1 MKVAQVYYEGSMQSK
16 KFKGPSG
23 ELYRMKNPMGG
34 DARPVTIEKIAD
46 AKHYDQ
52 QGDPFKVEW
61 TALGLIARSAKS
73 PLETLKELG
82 YRKKQRLAK
91 QFDIQANQTEEDLED
106 DLEPYV
112 KELEDKI
119 N

>member
-1 MKVAQVYYEGSMQSK
+1 MKLAEVYYEGPMKSK
-16 KFKGPSG
+16 RFKGPSG

-34 DARPVTIEKIAD
+34 DARPVTIESVAD

-61 TALGLIARSAKS
+61 TALGLLVRSAKP

-82 YRKKQRLAK
+82 YRKKQKIAK
-91 QFDIQANQTEEDLED
+91 EFGVQASQTEDDLEE

-119 N
+119 S

>member
-1 MKVAQVYYEGSMQSK
+1 MKIADVYYEGSMQSK
-16 KFKGPSG
+16 RFKGPSG

-34 DARPVTIEKIAD
+34 DARPVTVESVPD

-52 QGDPFKVEW
+52 QGDPFRVEW
-61 TALGLIARSAKS
+61 TALGLIVRSAKP
-73 PLETLKELG
+73 PLDTLKELG
-82 YRKKQRLAK
+82 YRQKQRLAK

-119 N
+119 S